1 MQIFFVIL
9 GHFLPFYPT
18 NKQKIIIICSIVP
31 EIWCVTDVIF
41 IFHFE
46 LLFALLPPPPPSH
59 NNQEKQNFE
68 KMKKNSWRYYHFTH
82 VYHKWQSYDVW
93 FLRYEIWFLQ
103 YVLWFRATFYLT
115 NKSKNQNFEKMKKHL
130 EISSFYTV
138 VTKIMIICY
147 TFPEI
152 WHMTDVIF
160 IFHFGLF
167 FAWKIKNLQKR
178 KKHL

>member
-1 MQIFFVIL
+1 MLYCSWNMVRDRCN
-9 GHFLPFYPT
+9 FYFSFWAT
-18 NKQKIIIICSIVP
+18 FCSF
-31 EIWCVTDVIF
+31 TS
-41 IFHFE
+41 
-46 LLFALLPPPPPSH
+46 PPSH

-68 KMKKNSWRYYHFTH
+68 KMKKNSWRYHFTH
-82 VYHKWQSYDVW
+82 VYHKWRSYDVW

-103 YVLWFRATFYLT
+103 YVLWFRAIFYLT